1 LNGGIVIEN
10 VNDLLSREIAWV
22 QNPDR
27 PGWQAIV
34 DDEGCSLTMNDFPA
48 EPLYTVRWRD
58 QQLDFDDSPQCWSIP
73 FGENEFRAT

>member
-1 LNGGIVIEN
+1 MIFLAA
-10 VNDLLSREIAWV
+10 NDRMAQGSSSDA
-22 QNPDR
+22 DR